1 MRFVSLLAIAFAV
14 ITGVTIPAEAHAVP
28 TASSAHCAAPRA
40 ADTSS
45 IQGWIGYLASHPDDY
60 ALRVT
65 PIDGAPISHDSGAVF
80 PAASSVKL
88 IHLAAYA
95 RAVADRHLDPEA
107 RVSVTEWQR
116 WYLALDGGA
125 HARALAYLKI
135 PAVDGIP
142 VDGTRTVTYEQLAD
156 VMIRFSDSAAPDLLR
171 KMLGDNS
178 LRSVMDRFGFP
189 GDAPSLL
196 GAYLAT
202 IDPTLQRPD
211 DAFRAAQR
219 YHDDPAYAAAIRA
232 RVATGDPDA
241 ARANALLQATP
252 NALHSLMTALADGSF
267 GPGAPLARRVLEYQG
282 PSSDGSILG
291 FKGGSLP
298 GVITEV
304 FEYRTAD
311 GRIGVGTLMVR
322 GLSDADTKADNFAH
336 QKLLLAAITDP
347 AVAHALRCIA

>member
-14 ITGVTIPAEAHAVP
+14 ITGATIPTEAHAAP
-28 TASSAHCAAPRA
+28 TASSADCALPRA
-40 ADTSS
+40 GDTSS
-45 IQGWIGYLASHPDDY
+45 VPGWIGYLAAHRNDY

-65 PIDGAPISHDSGAVF
+65 PVDGAPISHNSGEVF

-95 RAVADRHLDPEA
+95 NAVADGRLDPEA
-107 RVSVTEWQR
+107 RVSVDEWQR

-125 HARALAYLKI
+125 HARALAYLEI
-135 PAVDGIP
+135 PAVDGAPI
-142 VDGTRTVTYEQLAD
+142 DGTRTVTYRQLVD
-156 VMIRFSDSAAPDLLR
+156 VMIRFSDSAAPDLIR
-171 KMLGDNS
+171 NTLGDNS
-178 LRSVMDRFGFP
+178 LRAGMDRFGFSN
-189 GDAPSLL
+189 GVPSLL

-202 IDPTLQRPD
+202 LDPTLRTTD
-211 DAFRAAQR
+211 DAFRAARR
-219 YHDDPAYAAAIRA
+219 YHDDPGYALAIRA
-232 RVATGDPDA
+232 RVAAGDPDA
-241 ARANALLQATP
+241 TRANALLQATP
-252 NALHSLMTALADGSF
+252 NALHSLMTALADDSF
-267 GPGAPLARRVLEYQG
+267 GPRARLARHVLEYQG
-282 PSSDGSILG
+282 PSSDGSTLG

-322 GLSDADTKADNFAH
+322 GLSEADTKADNFAH

-347 AVAHALRCIA
+347 SVAHALRCIA